1 MKTFPKSISDEIRQA
16 YDFYHGD
23 ENSELAL
30 YGGTFTA
37 IKGWKEIL
45 QEAYECE
52 KKLGMNGIRISTRP
66 DEIKDMEF
74 LKECDVKT
82 VELGAQ
88 SMHQDV
94 LNAAKRDHKVE
105 DVRLAV
111 NKLKS
116 VGIKV
121 SIHLMTG
128 LPQDTKE
135 KSIFSAF
142 KIGELNVDGVRIHPT
157 LILKDTELAE
167 LYVRGLYKPQSLD
180 EALDWTSD
188 MIGIFW
194 DGKIIIERIG
204 MYQDTQTL
212 PNVIAGPYH
221 PSFGELARSRLYR
234 KFLISTSAN
243 EVYGPARLRSQI
255 VGRNKDLGLNFTNDS
270 RIAIKG
276 EKGKMFFDDWLH
288 EYVLSLREMAKCDS

>member
-1 MKTFPKSISDEIRQA
+1 MKTFPKSISNEIRQA

-23 ENSELAL
+23 GNSELAL

-45 QEAYECE
+45 QKAYECE
-52 KKLGMNGIRISTRP
+52 KELKMNGIRISTRP
-66 DEIKDMEF
+66 DEIKDVIF
-74 LKECDVKT
+74 LKKHDVRV
-82 VELGAQ
+82 VELGTQ
-88 SMHQDV
+88 SMCQDV
-94 LNAAKRDHKVE
+94 LDAAKRDHQVE

-111 NKLKS
+111 KKLKN

-135 KSIFSAF
+135 KSVFSAF
-142 KIGELNVDGVRIHPT
+142 EIAKLNVDGVRIHPT
-157 LILKDTELAE
+157 LILKNTKLAE
-167 LYVRGLYKPQSLD
+167 LYAKGLYKPQPLD
-180 EALDWTSD
+180 EALDLVSD

-194 DGKIIIERIG
+194 DSKITIERIG
-204 MYQDTQTL
+204 MYQDAQTL
-212 PNVIAGPYH
+212 PNVVAGPYH

-234 KFLISTSAN
+234 KFLISTSAS
-243 EVYGPARLRSQI
+243 EICGPANLRSQI
-255 VGRNKDLGLNFTNDS
+255 IGRNKDLGLNFTNDV
-270 RIAIKG
+270 RIRVKGKKG
-276 EKGKMFFDDWLH
+276 EMLFDDWLH